1 LAFEVRSER
10 RGHVVVVTVDNPPVN
25 ALHPDVAAAIHAR
38 VRNATEDP
46 DVRAIVLTGAGE
58 KHFVAGGDINFIQT
72 IDPYTAERYV
82 FGVQEMQ
89 DYLGL
94 VPQPVIAAL
103 NGTTLG
109 GGLELAMA
117 CDIRIAEEHAI
128 FGQPEVA
135 LGIIP
140 GAGGTQNLPRLVP
153 IGTAKKMLFT
163 GERIPAEEALR
174 IGLVDEV
181 VPKGAALERAVELG
195 EAIARNAPMAVAAA
209 KRAVNVGLQAGVVD
223 GHRVEG
229 SLFAPLTQTEDF
241 KEGISAFLEK
251 RTPQYRRK

>member
-1 LAFEVRSER
+1 LAFDVRSER
-10 RGHVVVVTVDNPPVN
+10 RGHVVVITVGNPPVN
-25 ALHPDVAAAIHAR
+25 ALHPDVAAAIYER
-38 VRNATEDP
+38 VREATADP

-72 IDPYTAERYV
+72 IDPYTAEQYV
-82 FGVQEMQ
+82 FGVQQMQ

-117 CDIRIAEEHAI
+117 CDIRIAEEHALL
-128 FGQPEVA
+128 GQPEVA

-153 IGTAKKMLFT
+153 IGTAKKLLFT
-163 GERIPAEEALR
+163 GERISAEEALR

-181 VPKGAALERAVELG
+181 VPRGAALERAVELG

-209 KRAVNVGLQAGVVD
+209 KRAVNVGLQAGAVD

-229 SLFAPLTQTEDF
+229 SLFAPLTQTADF
-241 KEGISAFLEK
+241 KEGIAAFLEK
-251 RTPQYRRK
+251 RDAEFKRR